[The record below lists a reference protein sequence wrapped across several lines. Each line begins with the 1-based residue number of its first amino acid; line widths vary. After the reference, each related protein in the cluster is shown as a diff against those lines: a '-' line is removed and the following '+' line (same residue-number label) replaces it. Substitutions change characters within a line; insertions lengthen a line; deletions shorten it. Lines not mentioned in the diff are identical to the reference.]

1 MTPEPPAMAGPG
13 TTLGAYRIERLIGR
27 GGMGEVYLVYDT
39 TLHRRVALKVVGSP
53 AGGEPAHARLL
64 REARNAA
71 ALNHPSICTIH
82 EVGDANGSAFIAMEY
97 VDGRPLSD
105 SLRDGALPLEDVI
118 RYGIQAADALA
129 YAHDHGVVHRD
140 FKAANVMATAT
151 GSLKIVDFGLARRAD
166 ASIANASTMGSVVPA
181 GVAAGTPYAMAPEQV
196 RGEPADARTDIWAL
210 GVLLHEMASGRQ
222 PFRAS
227 TSPELFS
234 SILRDAPAPLPSS
247 VPTVLRLVI
256 ERCLEKEPKRR
267 YEHARDVRVA
277 LEAIQAGS
285 VPLWRTWRAG
295 IRRRPRVAAAA
306 AGFAIVTLLVA
317 ANVGGVRERLSG
329 TPPAT
334 QPIKLAVLP
343 FENLSGDA
351 TQEYF
356 ADGLTE
362 VLSTDLARL
371 GALKHVTARGSVMR
385 YKGTTKAPADIA
397 RELNVNALLTGSMLR
412 AGDRLSIT
420 VQLLD
425 PATGNQ
431 VWTNRYENDLRDV
444 LTVRNEIVTAIVR
457 EIHAQLSP
465 AERARLASARTINPE
480 AFEAYL
486 KGRFHWLKQTREDYD
501 VAERYY
507 QLAADKD
514 PAYALAYAGLAS
526 VWMMRSDTGL
536 LPSTET
542 FPKASAL
549 MDKAFAL
556 DDNLPDLHVA
566 LGNHLATTQWD
577 WNGAERA
584 YRRAIELNP
593 NSADGH
599 FFLADVLLT
608 TGRAAEWEHEIT
620 RALELDPLNAFN
632 RSFYGWHLN
641 FRGRYD
647 EAVAVFN
654 ELLPTGP
661 NKASNYYGLWGAHY
675 RKAQWGAAATAA
687 RDYYLT
693 IGDRAFADAIGT
705 ARDEVS
711 YRAGMRRAAVAME
724 QRATE
729 RHVPANRIARMFAHA
744 GDAQSAFK
752 WLERAYR
759 QREGAM
765 MRLGVSWDWLE
776 LRDDPRFHDLM
787 KRMKLPM

>member
-1 MTPEPPAMAGPG
+1 MVG
-13 TTLGAYRIERLIGR
+13 TTLGSYRLLNKLGA
-27 GGMGEVYLVYDT
+27 GGMGEVYRAHDERLQRD
-39 TLHRRVALKVVGSP
+39 VAIKVLPS
-53 AGGEPAHARLL
+53 ATFQDETARIRLL
-64 REARNAA
+64 REARAAA
-71 ALNHPSICTIH
+71 ALNHPAICTIY
-82 EVGDANGSAFIAMEY
+82 EVGEAGGHVYIAMEL
-97 VDGRPLSD
+97 VDGRPLRD
-105 SLRDGALPLEDVI
+105 STRGSGLPVTDVLRIGMQI
-118 RYGIQAADALA
+118 ADALA
-129 YAHDHGVVHRD
+129 HAHARHIVHRD
-140 FKAANVMATAT
+140 LKSANVVITAD
-151 GSLKIVDFGLARRAD
+151 GRSKVLDFGLARRVAELDGSDAD
-166 ASIANASTMGSVVPA
+166 VETRATLTQPGTVV
-181 GVAAGTPYAMAPEQV
+181 GTLAYMSPEQL
-196 RGEPADARTDIWAL
+196 RGEVADHRSDIWAL
-210 GVLLHEMASGRQ
+210 GVVLYELATGRLPFTAPSG
-222 PFRAS
+222 F
-227 TSPELFS
+227 ELS
-234 SILRDAPAPLPSS
+234 SRILSEPPAP
-247 VPTVLRLVI
+247 VPAAVPVALRAVI
-256 ERCLEKEPKRR
+256 EKCLEKSRDRR
-267 YEHARDVRVA
+267 YQGANEVRAA
-277 LEAIQAGS
+277 LEAIQTGVTPTIS
-285 VPLWRTWRAG
+285 TLRYQLSH
-295 IRRRPRVAAAA
+295 RPWLAAAA
-306 AGFAIVTLLVA
+306 IVTVVAVAGLLSIDRI
-317 ANVGGVRERLSG
+317 RERWSG
-329 TPPAT
+329 DGFSVES
-334 QPIKLAVLP
+334 LAVLP
-343 FENLSGDA
+343 LENLSGDA

-385 YKGTTKAPADIA
+385 YKGTTRAPADIA
-397 RELNVNALLTGSMLR
+397 RELNVDALVTGSMLR
-412 AGDRLSIT
+412 AGDRISIT

-444 LTVRNEIVTAIVR
+444 LTVRNEIVSAIVR

-465 AERARLASARTINPE
+465 AERARLAVARPVNPE

-486 KGRFHWLKQTREDYD
+486 KGRFHWLKQTREDFD
-501 VAERYY
+501 LAERYY

-536 LPSTET
+536 LPSAET

-577 WNGAERA
+577 WDGAERA
-584 YRRAIELNP
+584 YRRAIELNS

-599 FFLADVLLT
+599 FFLADVLLV
-608 TGRAAEWEHEIT
+608 TGRAAEWQREIT
-620 RALELDPLNAFN
+620 RALELDPLNSFN

-647 EAVAVFN
+647 EAIAVFS

-661 NKASNYYGLWGAHY
+661 NKASNYYGLWGAYY
-675 RKAQWGAAATAA
+675 RKAEWAAAAAAA

-693 IGDRAFADAIGT
+693 IGDRAFADAIGI
-705 ARDEVS
+705 ARDEAS

-724 QRATE
+724 RRASE

-744 GDAQSAFK
+744 GDVQPALD
-752 WLERAYR
+752 WLERAYL

-765 MRLGVSWDWLE
+765 MRLGVSWDWLDLHDE
-776 LRDDPRFHDLM
+776 PRFHDLM
-787 KRMKLPM
+787 NRMKLPA